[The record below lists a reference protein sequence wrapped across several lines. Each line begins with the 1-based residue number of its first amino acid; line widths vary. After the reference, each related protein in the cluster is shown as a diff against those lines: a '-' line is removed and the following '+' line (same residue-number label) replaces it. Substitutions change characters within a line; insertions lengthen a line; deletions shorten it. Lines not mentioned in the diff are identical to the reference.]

1 MPDFFQGSGRN
12 QENIFMSRVI
22 FAAEDLQL
30 SISGQVIFDGAAC
43 HCEEGERIAL
53 IGRNGS
59 GKSTLLCF
67 VLIRCRSSSA
77 STAVKE
83 SVSR

>member
-1 MPDFFQGSGRN
+1 MK
-12 QENIFMSRVI
+12 RVI

-59 GKSTLLCF
+59 GKSTLLRVIAGTEPVADGVITRAAF
-67 VLIRCRSSSA
+67 IKLLA
-77 STAVKE
+77 SLCLTHVIC
-83 SVSR
+83 